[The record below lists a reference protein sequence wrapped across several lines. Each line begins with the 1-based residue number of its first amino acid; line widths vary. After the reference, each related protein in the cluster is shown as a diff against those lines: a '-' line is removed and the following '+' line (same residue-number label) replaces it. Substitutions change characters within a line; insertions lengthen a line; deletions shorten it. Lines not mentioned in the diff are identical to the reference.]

1 MKFFVLILIL
11 SITGVV
17 ADSSTVAPKH
27 KVNWKN
33 ERLCKIFKQ
42 KIVDYK
48 KTMRQDKYAQ
58 ATLESYKK
66 RAAMFCGEK

>member
-1 MKFFVLILIL
+1 MKYFLWVLTF
-11 SITGVV
+11 SVAV
-17 ADSSTVAPKH
+17 SAADSPAGHPKH

-33 ERLCKIFKQ
+33 DRLCKVFKQ

-48 KTMRQDKYAQ
+48 KTMRHDKYAK

-66 RAAMFCGEK
+66 RAAMFCGE